1 MNQTLMRR
9 IAGAL
14 CCLAFLLAGCG
25 AEWVP
30 VEQAA
35 PESSATVT
43 AGATASPTPSL
54 AAQGTPAPVTAAPD
68 ETGATRTPPGTAAAS
83 PRAPRATRTPTPS
96 ATPPSAEEQLATFYA
111 EATGTATAAGTPLRG
126 GRAPTRTRTNTP
138 TPTITPTPLPP
149 FAVLRIDRPGRMSK
163 VISPFRA
170 ELGVTPGEDGSVH
183 IDLIGEDGR
192 YISRQVLSYGSYKGK
207 SIGIAPDIEFQ
218 ISAVAETARLVIS
231 INDKTG
237 RVRNLTSVDLIL
249 LSIGD
254 NEINPT
260 EGQRE
265 AYIVR
270 RPKDGD
276 VITGGVLHLEGL
288 ARPVNSSPLILEL
301 VAEDGSV
308 VGQTSL
314 TVPAP
319 SGDLSHTP
327 YSVDIA
333 YTVQDITP
341 VRLVIRQESTT
352 RIPGTVELSSR
363 ELILAP

>member
-1 MNQTLMRR
+1 MTQTLMRGTTR
-9 IAGAL
+9 AL
-14 CCLAFLLAGCG
+14 CCLAFVLLAGCG

-30 VEQAA
+30 AEQAA
-35 PESSATVT
+35 PAISATP
-43 AGATASPTPSL
+43 AAEATTSPTPSL
-54 AAQGTPAPVTAAPD
+54 AAPVTPAPVT
-68 ETGATRTPPGTAAAS
+68 ETPPGLSRVSSPSAS
-83 PRAPRATRTPTPS
+83 PRAARPTRTPTPS
-96 ATPPSAEEQLATFYA
+96 PTPASPEEQLATFYA

-126 GRAPTRTRTNTP
+126 RRAPTRTRTNTP

-218 ISAVAETARLVIS
+218 ISAVAETARLVIF

-237 RVRNLTSVDLIL
+237 RVRNLTSLDLIL

-254 NEINPT
+254 NEINPA
-260 EGQRE
+260 EDQRE

-270 RPKDGD
+270 KPKEDD

-288 ARPVNSSPLILEL
+288 ARPVNASPLIFEL
-301 VAEDGSV
+301 VAENGSV

-314 TVPAP
+314 TVPPP

-327 YSVDIA
+327 YTVDIP
-333 YTVQDITP
+333 YIVNDVTP
-341 VRLVIRQESTT
+341 ARLVIRQESTT
-352 RIPGTVELSSR
+352 RIPGIVELSSR